1 MPAPLP
7 SRCPIHLH
15 LLSHPLLALPVCVVL
30 HAWDARRVPGQ
41 RTVQQRTNL
50 DILRRRVQTSC
61 DALHYPVLA
70 AEVDAFLPYADM
82 EAPVQY
88 LERPHY

>member
-1 MPAPLP
+1 MPAPLS

-15 LLSHPLLALPVCVVL
+15 LLSHRLLALPFCAIFD
-30 HAWDARRVPGQ
+30 AWDERRVPGQ
-41 RTVQQRTNL
+41 RTGQHRTNL

-61 DALHYPVLA
+61 NALHYPVLA

-82 EAPVQY
+82 EAPVQ
-88 LERPHY
+88 